1 MKKIIFDLDNTLM
14 MFDKKYI
21 NSYCKV
27 LKNNNFDSNYD
38 QALSLFESV
47 GRYEMQGKKYNKQ
60 DLLDFVN
67 KDLNKNYKMKL
78 VDEIL
83 DIIGTCW
90 INPVSLELVDT
101 LKYLSTKY
109 ELYVLTNWFTAPQAK
124 RLENV
129 GILKYFKKVVGAD
142 MVSPKPAI
150 EAFSYIIKDTNLKDC
165 MMIGDNIDIDIKGA
179 LNAGIK
185 TILYDYKNI
194 YNGFTGNRITK
205 IEELKEML

>member
-47 GRYEMQGKKYNKQ
+47 DRYEKQGKKYNKQ

-142 MVSPKPAI
+142 MVSPKPAL

>member
-185 TILYDYKNI
+185 TILYDHKNI

>member
-47 GRYEMQGKKYNKQ
+47 DRYEKQGKKYNKQ

-109 ELYVLTNWFTAPQAK
+109 ELYVLTNWFTAPQAR

-142 MVSPKPAI
+142 MVSPKPAL

-194 YNGFTGNRITK
+194 YNSFTGNRITK

>member
-27 LKNNNFDSNYD
+27 LKNNNFDSSYD

-47 GRYEMQGKKYNKQ
+47 DRYEKQGKKYNKQ

-109 ELYVLTNWFTAPQAK
+109 ELYVLTNWFTEPQAK

-142 MVSPKPAI
+142 MVSPKPAL

>member
-14 MFDKKYI
+14 MFDKEYI

-27 LKNNNFDSNYD
+27 LKSHNFDSNYY

-60 DLLDFVN
+60 ELLDFVN
-67 KDLNKNYKMKL
+67 KDLNKNYKVKL
-78 VDEIL
+78 IDEIL
-83 DIIGTCW
+83 DIIGNCW

-109 ELYVLTNWFTAPQAK
+109 ELYVLTNWFTASQAK

-129 GILKYFKKVVGAD
+129 GILKYFKEVVGAD

-150 EAFSYIIKDTNLKDC
+150 ESFSYIIKDTDPKDC

-179 LNAGIK
+179 KNAGIK

>member
-47 GRYEMQGKKYNKQ
+47 DRYEKQGKKYNKQ

-90 INPVSLELVDT
+90 INPVSLELVDI

-109 ELYVLTNWFTAPQAK
+109 ELYVLTNWFTAPQAR

-142 MVSPKPAI
+142 MVSPKPAL

-194 YNGFTGNRITK
+194 YNSFTGNRITK

>member
-21 NSYCKV
+21 NTYCDV
-27 LKNNNFDSNYD
+27 LKNNNLDSSYY

-47 GRYEMQGKKYNKQ
+47 GKYEMQGNKYNKQ
-60 DLLDFVN
+60 ELLDFIN
-67 KDLNKNYKMKL
+67 KDLNRNYKLKL

-83 DIIGTCW
+83 DIIGNCW

-109 ELYVLTNWFTAPQAK
+109 ELYVLTNWFTESQTK
-124 RLENV
+124 RLDNV
-129 GILKYFKKVVGAD
+129 GILKYFKEVVGAD
-142 MVSPKPAI
+142 IVNPKPAI
-150 EAFSYIIKDTNLKDC
+150 EAFNYIIKDTNLKDC
-165 MMIGDNIDIDIKGA
+165 IMIGDNIDTDIKGA
-179 LNAGIK
+179 LNVGIK

-194 YNGFTGNRITK
+194 YKDFAYDRITK

>member
-27 LKNNNFDSNYD
+27 LKNNNFDSSYD

-47 GRYEMQGKKYNKQ
+47 DRYEKQGKKYNKQ

-109 ELYVLTNWFTAPQAK
+109 ELYVLTNWFTASQAR

-142 MVSPKPAI
+142 MVSPKPAL

-194 YNGFTGNRITK
+194 YNSFTGNRITK

>member
-47 GRYEMQGKKYNKQ
+47 DRYEKQGKKYNKQ

-109 ELYVLTNWFTAPQAK
+109 ELYVLTNWFTAPQAR

>member
-47 GRYEMQGKKYNKQ
+47 DRYEKQGKKYNKQ

-109 ELYVLTNWFTAPQAK
+109 ELYVLTNWFTAPQAR

-142 MVSPKPAI
+142 MVSPKPAL

>member
-142 MVSPKPAI
+142 MVSPKPAL
-150 EAFSYIIKDTNLKDC
+150 EAFSYIIKDANLKDC

>member
-109 ELYVLTNWFTAPQAK
+109 ELYVLTNWFTAPQAR

-142 MVSPKPAI
+142 MVSPKPAL

>member
-27 LKNNNFDSNYD
+27 LKNNNFDSSYD

-47 GRYEMQGKKYNKQ
+47 DRYEKQGKKYNKQ

-142 MVSPKPAI
+142 MVSPKPSL

>member
-47 GRYEMQGKKYNKQ
+47 DRYEKQGKKYNKQ

>member
-47 GRYEMQGKKYNKQ
+47 DRYEMQGKKYNKQ

-109 ELYVLTNWFTAPQAK
+109 ELYVLTNWFTEPQAK

-142 MVSPKPAI
+142 MVSPKPAL

>member
-27 LKNNNFDSNYD
+27 LKNNNFDSSYD

>member
-1 MKKIIFDLDNTLM
+1 
-14 MFDKKYI
+14 
-21 NSYCKV
+21 
-27 LKNNNFDSNYD
+27 
-38 QALSLFESV
+38 
-47 GRYEMQGKKYNKQ
+47 MQGKKYNKQ

-109 ELYVLTNWFTAPQAK
+109 ELYVLTNWFTEPQAK

>member
-38 QALSLFESV
+38 QALSLFESI

-142 MVSPKPAI
+142 MVSPKPAL

-185 TILYDYKNI
+185 TILYDHKNI

>member
-109 ELYVLTNWFTAPQAK
+109 ELYVLTNWFTEPQAK

>member
-27 LKNNNFDSNYD
+27 LKNNNFDSSYD

-47 GRYEMQGKKYNKQ
+47 DRYEKQGKKYNKQ

>member
-142 MVSPKPAI
+142 MVSPKPAL

-165 MMIGDNIDIDIKGA
+165 MMIGDNIDVDIKGA

-194 YNGFTGNRITK
+194 YNGFTGNRIIK

>member
-142 MVSPKPAI
+142 MVSPKPAL

>member
-142 MVSPKPAI
+142 MVSPKPAL

-185 TILYDYKNI
+185 TILYDHKNI

>member
-109 ELYVLTNWFTAPQAK
+109 ELYVLTNWFTAPQAR

-142 MVSPKPAI
+142 MVSPKPAL

-165 MMIGDNIDIDIKGA
+165 MMIGDNIDVDIKGA

-194 YNGFTGNRITK
+194 YNGFTGNRIIK

>member
-1 MKKIIFDLDNTLM
+1 MKKIIFDVDNTLM

-47 GRYEMQGKKYNKQ
+47 DRYEMQGKKYNKQ

-109 ELYVLTNWFTAPQAK
+109 ELYVLTNWFTEPQAK

-142 MVSPKPAI
+142 MVSPKPAL

>member
-47 GRYEMQGKKYNKQ
+47 DRYEKQGKKYNKQ

-142 MVSPKPAI
+142 MVSPKPAL

-194 YNGFTGNRITK
+194 YNSFTGNRITK

>member
-27 LKNNNFDSNYD
+27 LKNNNFDSSYD

-47 GRYEMQGKKYNKQ
+47 DRYEKQGKKYNKQ

-109 ELYVLTNWFTAPQAK
+109 ELYVLTNWFTASQAR

-142 MVSPKPAI
+142 MVSPKPAL